1 MLHAGVGKIF
11 VAPETWP
18 LGIGQRPQKVVLLF
32 RRQRAEILFEQALAL
47 TVNVSQAGQK
57 FLLGLRRFT
66 RHYQV
71 QIAIDQGL
79 FCSWR
84 IRGRNDYVAER
95 DQSFVLGF
103 T

>member
-1 MLHAGVGKIF
+1 MLF
-11 VAPETWP
+11 
-18 LGIGQRPQKVVLLF
+18 QRQG
-32 RRQRAEILFEQALAL
+32 AEIFFEQAPAL

-66 RHYQV
+66 RQHQV

-84 IRGRNDYVAER
+84 IRGWDDYVAER